1 VAILD
6 LFSSVVSR
14 PAGRIL
20 EGSVRSLV
28 NDLIRDHDLASAAE
42 VDTLRRSLR
51 QLEGRADALQSKLDA
66 AEGEVAELRAALAK
80 ADQRLAD
87 ARGSLEAA
95 NASLTA
101 LEGASHSHAPAAEP
115 KPEPEPTPEPTPVPA
130 APTAPEGCRV
140 PGCTNKH
147 RSKGFCS
154 PHYQRWRRGTLP
166 GFVMPD
172 GSVIVGDK
180 TRKLGKKNAGLPYE
194 VVDGKPVL
202 GE

>member
-1 VAILD
+1 LAILD

-14 PAGRIL
+14 PAGRLL
-20 EGSVRSLV
+20 EGSVRTLV

-51 QLEGRADALQSKLDA
+51 QLEGRADDLQGKLDA
-66 AEGEVAELRAALAK
+66 AEGEVAELRSALK
-80 ADQRLAD
+80 RADERLAE
-87 ARGSLEAA
+87 ARGALDAA
-95 NASLTA
+95 NASMAT
-101 LEGASHSHAPAAEP
+101 HSHDPAPSAPAQPAAA
-115 KPEPEPTPEPTPVPA
+115 EPTPVPA
-130 APTAPEGCRV
+130 APEAPEGCRV
-140 PGCTNKH
+140 ADCTNKH

-172 GSVIVGDK
+172 GTVQVGDK
-180 TRKLGKKNAGLPYE
+180 ARKLGKKHAGLPYE